1 MSTPPATAVQGSMQ
15 PTSALATTPRN
26 GQTVDVQV
34 QQPLMER
41 LRANPKLPLM
51 LAAAA
56 ALAAMVVL
64 FLWARTP
71 DYKVLFSN
79 LSDRDG
85 GAIIQSL
92 QTMNVPYQL
101 ASNGAA
107 ILVPAQS
114 VADVRLR
121 LAQAGLP
128 KSGSVGFELMDNEK
142 FGISQFVEQVNYQRS
157 LEGELE
163 RTIGAISAI
172 QSARVHLAMPK
183 PSVFVRDQ
191 QKPSASILVDLYSGR
206 SLSDEQVSAI
216 VHLVASSVTDM
227 PLNNITVVDQNGNLL
242 TGPQSSNGL
251 DARQLKYVQQIQ
263 AAAQQRIEAILT
275 PIYGPGNAHA
285 QVSADIDFSQTE
297 QTSETFKPNGTPTAA
312 AIRSQQTSI
321 ANDTGG
327 AGGEAGGVPGAL
339 SNEPPA
345 APTTPITSAGPNG
358 AKGAQPASSVTTS
371 TATAASSGPSSSNKS
386 ATTNYELDKT
396 VRHIDQPMGGVLR
409 LSAAVVINYKQ
420 QVDAK
425 GQKTMQPLT
434 ADQLTQTTALVK
446 DAMGFDA
453 KRGDSVN
460 VVNSSF
466 SSNDLSAIPAVPL
479 WKQPQMID
487 LAMQGGKYLLIGILG
502 LYLFFGVLRPSMR
515 KIFRVEP
522 PPAPPPAIGVDVD
535 TAAGAAAAAAAATAA
550 LEGKAAAPAIEAKP
564 VSAYERDLEFARQI
578 AQQDPKVVATVV
590 KSWISDER

>member
-26 GQTVDVQV
+26 GQMVDVQV

-107 ILVPAQS
+107 ILVPAAS

-206 SLSDEQVSAI
+206 
-216 VHLVASSVTDM
+216 
-227 PLNNITVVDQNGNLL
+227 
-242 TGPQSSNGL
+242 
-251 DARQLKYVQQIQ
+251 
-263 AAAQQRIEAILT
+263 
-275 PIYGPGNAHA
+275 
-285 QVSADIDFSQTE
+285 
-297 QTSETFKPNGTPTAA
+297 
-312 AIRSQQTSI
+312 
-321 ANDTGG
+321 
-327 AGGEAGGVPGAL
+327 
-339 SNEPPA
+339 
-345 APTTPITSAGPNG
+345 
-358 AKGAQPASSVTTS
+358 
-371 TATAASSGPSSSNKS
+371 
-386 ATTNYELDKT
+386 
-396 VRHIDQPMGGVLR
+396 
-409 LSAAVVINYKQ
+409 
-420 QVDAK
+420 
-425 GQKTMQPLT
+425 
-434 ADQLTQTTALVK
+434 
-446 DAMGFDA
+446 
-453 KRGDSVN
+453 
-460 VVNSSF
+460 
-466 SSNDLSAIPAVPL
+466 
-479 WKQPQMID
+479 
-487 LAMQGGKYLLIGILG
+487 
-502 LYLFFGVLRPSMR
+502 
-515 KIFRVEP
+515 
-522 PPAPPPAIGVDVD
+522 
-535 TAAGAAAAAAAATAA
+535 
-550 LEGKAAAPAIEAKP
+550 
-564 VSAYERDLEFARQI
+564 
-578 AQQDPKVVATVV
+578 
-590 KSWISDER
+590 

>member
-15 PTSALATTPRN
+15 PSSALATTPRN

-56 ALAAMVVL
+56 AVAAMIVL
-64 FLWARTP
+64 YMWARTP

-242 TGPQSSNGL
+242 TGPQSTNGL
-251 DARQLKYVQQIQ
+251 DARQLKYQQQIQ

-312 AIRSQQTSI
+312 AIRSQQTSV

-327 AGGEAGGVPGAL
+327 AGGESGGVPGAL

-345 APTTPITSAGPNG
+345 APTTPITNAGPNAKAAQG
-358 AKGAQPASSVTTS
+358 ASAVTTS
-371 TATAASSGPSSSNKS
+371 TATAASGGPSSSNKS

-425 GQKTMQPLT
+425 GLKTMQPLT
-434 ADQLTQTTALVK
+434 ADQLAQTTALVK
-446 DAMGFDA
+446 DAMGFDP

-466 SSNDLSAIPAVPL
+466 SSNDLTAIPAVPL

-522 PPAPPPAIGVDVD
+522 PPAPPPAIALDAD
-535 TAAGAAAAAAAATAA
+535 TDAASAGGAAAI
-550 LEGKAAAPAIEAKP
+550 EGKASAPAIEAKP
-564 VSAYERDLEFARQI
+564 ISAYERDLEFARQI